1 MPDVGQGTVR
11 GLPARVP
18 GGYFRP
24 QLVPPPLPPWAFVQ
38 AKQGHT
44 ATLSTLAVQF
54 NAAVTLGNRIIVLV
68 SCGHNTA
75 TTFSSISDSAGNAY
89 NADRN
94 FTGSDNSY
102 VRSAPVTLGDQTQIT
117 VTVNI
122 SGGDDFS
129 VWIAEYAG
137 LSTAANAVDVSGTFD
152 GTVASTSHAISSA
165 GAVTAGNECAIVFNN
180 DDGAG
185 GSQVGAAGLTLRG
198 TDTASAFTSSFGD
211 KNIDTV
217 VTASGT
223 VTTGNSVAYTAV
235 IVVYKLAGQVAA
247 AVLPAPQPPGFRQ
260 RYAPLVVA
268 RRPRT
273 TALVASA
280 ELPPIARRARTKPP
294 LMARARAPMAPPWG
308 QAAANTNQ
316 PPFVQSRS
324 QRRLV
329 LGPTRRARLSMM
341 PALDIPPQSW
351 RQRLRMLWSRR
362 TRSAMTPTGLGAPQ
376 APVRPRVR
384 FAWVVRSRPVA
395 LPLTTIAIVV
405 LPPLDNLK
413 RRALR
418 LWRQAR
424 GKMQE
429 PPWAQAAANT
439 NQPPFLDG
447 TKRRVF
453 RWLLKPAR
461 ERSQEPPWG
470 TLAAPVNPPW
480 VPAQSRLRRA
490 WLTLRTR
497 RVQIPFEIPSFLQ
510 GDPKDRYLL
519 RPRRASF
526 AQPPWPPVVVL
537 APLFADWVK
546 RRVQRFWLKPKSGR
560 HLAPPWLQAAQ
571 TVPLQPIALT
581 IVTRSMAA
589 VIRTRSMAITALTR
603 SLAVVARTRDM
614 ATVIRTP
621 SVAITVLTRS
631 MGVVAR
637 TRDMATVIRTRG
649 LAATVLTRSMGVVA
663 RTRDMATRIIT
674 RSGSTRGGTRG

>member
-1 MPDVGQGTVR
+1 MPDIGQGTVR

-54 NAAVTLGNRIIVLV
+54 NAAVTLGNRIIVLI
-68 SCGHNTA
+68 SCGHNTG
-75 TTFSSISDSAGNAY
+75 TTFSSISDSAGNIY
-89 NADRN
+89 NADVS

-152 GTVASTSHAISSA
+152 GTVASTSHAISSS
-165 GAVTAGNECAIVFNN
+165 GAVTAGNECAIVLNN

-185 GSQVGAAGLTLRG
+185 GSQVGAAGLTIRG
-198 TDTASAFTSSFGD
+198 TDTASAFTCSFGD
-211 KNIDTV
+211 KNIDTL

-235 IVVYKLAGQVAA
+235 IVVYKLAGQIA
-247 AVLPAPQPPGFRQ
+247 AVILPAPQPPGFRQ
-260 RYAPLVVA
+260 HYAPLVVA
-268 RRPRT
+268 RRSRA
-273 TALVASA
+273 TALVTSA
-280 ELPPIARRARTKPP
+280 ELPPIARRSRTKPP
-294 LMARARAPMAPPWG
+294 LMARARGPMVPPWG

-316 PPFVQSRS
+316 PPFVQSS
-324 QRRLV
+324 PQRRRLG
-329 LGPTRRARLSMM
+329 LGPTQRARLSMT
-341 PALDIPPQSW
+341 PTLFDPSLQSW

-362 TRSAMTPTGLGAPQ
+362 TRSVMTPTGLGVPQ
-376 APVRPRVR
+376 PPARPRVR
-384 FAWVVRSRPVA
+384 FAWVVRSRPLA
-395 LPLTTIAIVV
+395 LPLTTVVAVV
-405 LPPLDNLK
+405 LPPLDSLK
-413 RRALR
+413 RRTLR

-424 GKMQE
+424 GKAQE
-429 PPWAQAAANT
+429 PPWGQAAANT

-447 TKRRVF
+447 TRRRVF
-453 RWLLKPAR
+453 RWLLKPPRA
-461 ERSQEPPWG
+461 RSQEPPWG
-470 TLAAPVNPPW
+470 QLAAPVNPPW
-480 VPAQSRLRRA
+480 VPAQNRLRRA
-490 WLTLRTR
+490 WLGLRTR
-497 RVQIPFEIPSFLQ
+497 RAQIPFEIPSFLQ
-510 GDPKDRYLL
+510 VDPKDRYLP

-526 AQPPWPPVVVL
+526 AHPPWPPVIVL

-546 RRVQRFWLKPKSGR
+546 RRVQPRFWLKPKSGR
-560 HLAPPWLQAAQ
+560 QLAPPWLQAAQ

-589 VIRTRSMAITALTR
+589 VIRTR
-603 SLAVVARTRDM
+603 DM
-614 ATVIRTP
+614 VATV
-621 SVAITVLTRS
+621 V
-631 MGVVAR
+631 
-637 TRDMATVIRTRG
+637 
-649 LAATVLTRSMGVVA
+649 TRSMGVVA